1 MSKNIITNNK
11 QVTHM
16 GIFDLIFS
24 KLKTSIG
31 YQQSFEELVQAGNV
45 SAALA
50 LMSNDELQQKAA
62 IKEYNLETHPIM
74 QRADKAIFDKE
85 GHFKG
90 WVKRWKLPLS
100 YAKYI
105 NEIAV
110 VFIYGRPVQW
120 VQGSKGTDDAYKCF
134 TDFMEDKHFDSK
146 IRQAKRLAGSE
157 TKSALLFHTYQNKEG
172 KADCLIKVLAKSLGD
187 DIYYIKDQYDRL
199 VYFARGYWL
208 REKGSKSTYY
218 VDIYTDNTIYH
229 CKRGSIG
236 WEVEQEMNFIGKK
249 PVILFEQEKEW
260 DGGTP
265 LMERQEY
272 IKSRTADVND
282 YIADPALVATA
293 DVVQGLPDKDT
304 ENKLYVLSEKGKLEY
319 LTPDGAMDLKK
330 LEMEDNEKHIFR
342 ETFTPNI
349 DFEVLRNLTNVSGKA
364 LQQMMLLATIK
375 ANKRK
380 ETHDEYLTR
389 TISLV
394 IAILSNVTNIELHA
408 QLEQLVVKHEYQEP
422 FGEDI
427 TEAIANAV
435 KEKNAGGMSTET
447 LIELNP
453 LIRDKQR
460 EKERI
465 AAEEEKKR
473 EEEERRAQS
482 VFQTAYE

>member
-1 MSKNIITNNK
+1 
-11 QVTHM
+11 M
-16 GIFDLIFS
+16 GIFDFILS

-45 SAALA
+45 TAALA
-50 LMSNDELQQKAA
+50 LMSNDELQQRAA

-74 QRADKAIFDKE
+74 QRADKPIWDKD

-120 VQGSKGTDDAYKCF
+120 LQSSSGTDEAYKCF
-134 TDFMEDKHFDSK
+134 TDFMEQKHFDSK
-146 IRQAKRLAGSE
+146 IRQAKRLAGCE

-208 REKGSKSTYY
+208 RERGGTSMYY
-218 VDIYTDNTIYH
+218 VDIYTDNVIYK
-229 CKRGSIG
+229 CRRANIG
-236 WEVEQEMNFIGKK
+236 WEVEQEPNYIGKK

-260 DGGTP
+260 EGGEQ

-282 YIADPALVATA
+282 YMADPALVATA
-293 DVVQGLPDKDT
+293 DVVQGLPEKDT

-319 LTPDGAMDLKK
+319 LTPDSASDLKK
-330 LEMEDNEKHIFR
+330 QEMEDNEKHIFR

-349 DFEVLRNLTNVSGKA
+349 DFEIMRSLTNVSGKA

-389 TISLV
+389 TINLV
-394 IAILSNVTNIELHA
+394 KAILGNVTNIELHA
-408 QLEQLVVKHEYQEP
+408 QIEQLVIKHEYQEP

-427 TEAIANAV
+427 TEAITNAI
-435 KEKNAGGMSTET
+435 KEKNAGGMSAET
-447 LIELNP
+447 LVELNP

-473 EEEERRAQS
+473 QEEELRAQS
-482 VFQTAYE
+482 IFNQEYS

>member
-1 MSKNIITNNK
+1 
-11 QVTHM
+11 M
-16 GIFDLIFS
+16 GIFDFILS

-45 SAALA
+45 TAALA
-50 LMSNDELQQKAA
+50 LMSNDELQQRAA

-74 QRADKAIFDKE
+74 QRADKPIWDKD

-120 VQGSKGTDDAYKCF
+120 LQSSNGTDEAYKCF
-134 TDFMEDKHFDSK
+134 TDFMEQKHFDSK

-208 REKGSKSTYY
+208 RERGGSSMYY
-218 VDIYTDNTIYH
+218 VDIYTDNVIYK
-229 CKRGSIG
+229 CRRANIG
-236 WEVEQEMNFIGKK
+236 WEVEQEPNYIGKK

-260 DGGTP
+260 EGGEQ

-282 YIADPALVATA
+282 YMADPALVATA
-293 DVVQGLPDKDT
+293 DVVQGLPEKDT

-319 LTPDGAMDLKK
+319 LTPDSASDLKK
-330 LEMEDNEKHIFR
+330 QEMEDNEKHIFR

-349 DFEVLRNLTNVSGKA
+349 DFDIMRSLSNVSGKA

-389 TISLV
+389 TINLV
-394 IAILSNVTNIELHA
+394 KAILCNVTNIELHA
-408 QLEQLVVKHEYQEP
+408 QIEQLVIKHEYQEP

-427 TEAIANAV
+427 TEAITNAI
-435 KEKNAGGMSTET
+435 KEKNAGGMSAET
-447 LIELNP
+447 LVELNP

-473 EEEERRAQS
+473 QEEELRTQS
-482 VFQTAYE
+482 IFNQEYS

>member
-1 MSKNIITNNK
+1 
-11 QVTHM
+11 
-16 GIFDLIFS
+16 
-24 KLKTSIG
+24 
-31 YQQSFEELVQAGNV
+31 
-45 SAALA
+45 
-50 LMSNDELQQKAA
+50 
-62 IKEYNLETHPIM
+62 
-74 QRADKAIFDKE
+74 
-85 GHFKG
+85 
-90 WVKRWKLPLS
+90 
-100 YAKYI
+100 
-105 NEIAV
+105 
-110 VFIYGRPVQW
+110 
-120 VQGSKGTDDAYKCF
+120 
-134 TDFMEDKHFDSK
+134 
-146 IRQAKRLAGSE
+146 
-157 TKSALLFHTYQNKEG
+157 
-172 KADCLIKVLAKSLGD
+172 
-187 DIYYIKDQYDRL
+187 
-199 VYFARGYWL
+199 
-208 REKGSKSTYY
+208 
-218 VDIYTDNTIYH
+218 
-229 CKRGSIG
+229 
-236 WEVEQEMNFIGKK
+236 
-249 PVILFEQEKEW
+249 
-260 DGGTP
+260 
-265 LMERQEY
+265 MERQEY

-293 DVVQGLPDKDT
+293 DVVNSLPDKDT

-394 IAILSNVTNIELHA
+394 KAILSNVTNIELHA
-408 QLEQLVVKHEYQEP
+408 QLEQLIVKHEYQEP

-427 TEAIANAV
+427 AEAITNAV

-473 EEEERRAQS
+473 EEEERRQQS
-482 VFQTAYE
+482 VFQTAFE